1 MSIQDP
7 NNRHDQQIPPA
18 AATPNQTPDDNQ
30 SVDNQ
35 SVDQQATS
43 PEGASDSSRRKILIG
58 SQRDAAAQHVRRQR
72 DWEPVVEQPEPVE
85 SEAAKPEAANPEPAK
100 PEAVASQAAEGVAP
114 VASESAPSAFRA
126 EDSAEDIDDASG
138 VADTPQL
145 DTELAAI
152 EKEVIDT
159 ETALGVDV
167 AGLTSSSAQ
176 GHFPAPSARDK
187 LTPEME
193 SEYEAALGD
202 LSMEDLL
209 GSGQSSSG
217 DAMVE
222 LEIDSQQTGR
232 VLAVR
237 REDVFVELGSRE
249 QGVIAI
255 RQFDDEPPGVGE
267 SLEVI
272 VRGFQPEE
280 GLYELSLPN
289 KAADVS
295 GWDEVEDGMLIEVN
309 VTGHNTGGLE
319 CEVNQLRGFIPVS
332 QIAMYR
338 VDDVAQFVGEKWVC
352 LVTECNPERRN
363 LVLSRRA
370 VLEREREEARQQ
382 MLETLAPGQ
391 IHEGVVRKILD
402 FGAFVDLGG
411 VDGLLHISQLGWG
424 RVNHPSDVLT
434 EGQTIK
440 VRVDKIDPET
450 RKIGLSYRDLLE
462 NPWNDARKKYP
473 EHSTAKGR
481 VTKLM
486 EFGAFVELEPGVE
499 GLVHISELSHK
510 RVWRPSDVVKEGD
523 EVEVVVLSVDTDKQ
537 RIGLSM
543 KQAVA
548 PPEPEKKP
556 EDEEPEALPESK
568 RRRSTSN
575 QPLKGGVGRSSGG
588 DKFGLKW

>member
-1 MSIQDP
+1 MSNQDP
-7 NNRHDQQIPPA
+7 NNRHDQQISQA
-18 AATPNQTPDDNQ
+18 AATPNQTPDEE
-30 SVDNQ
+30 Q
-35 SVDQQATS
+35 SVDQQAAS
-43 PEGASDSSRRKILIG
+43 SEEASDPSRRKILIG

-72 DWEPVVEQPEPVE
+72 DWEPVVE
-85 SEAAKPEAANPEPAK
+85 KPEPAESESAK
-100 PEAVASQAAEGVAP
+100 LEPVVVQQDEEAEP
-114 VASESAPSAFRA
+114 VASDSAPSAFC
-126 EDSAEDIDDASG
+126 AEDIDDESA
-138 VADTPQL
+138 VADTSQL
-145 DTELAAI
+145 DTGWATL

-159 ETALGVDV
+159 ETALGADV
-167 AGLTSSSAQ
+167 AGLTSSSTH

-202 LSMEDLL
+202 LSMEDLM
-209 GSGQSSSG
+209 GGGQSSSG
-217 DAMVE
+217 NAMVD
-222 LEIDSQQTGR
+222 LEIDSHHTGR

-249 QGVIAI
+249 QGVISI
-255 RQFDDEPPGVGE
+255 RQFDEPPGIGE
-267 SLEVI
+267 ALEVI

-289 KAADVS
+289 RAANVS

-338 VDDVAQFVGEKWVC
+338 VDDLAQFVGEKWVC

-424 RVNHPSDVLT
+424 RVNHPGDVLT

-462 NPWNDARKKYP
+462 NPWNDAQKKYP

-556 EDEEPEALPESK
+556 EDEEPEPLSEPK
-568 RRRSTSN
+568 RRRPTSN
-575 QPLKGGVGRSSGG
+575 KPLKGGVGRSSGG
-588 DKFGLKW
+588 DKFGLNW